1 MPPDDPK
8 GRGLAAPEVLPPP
21 TLIGLPPTS
30 ELIETPE
37 EGEGRV
43 EEEKKNGGRGSVVLL
58 PESATKDN
66 IISEAASLEELH
78 SIVISIYCNGVIRTN
93 DGWIF

>member
-1 MPPDDPK
+1 M
-8 GRGLAAPEVLPPP
+8 
-21 TLIGLPPTS
+21 
-30 ELIETPE
+30 ELKSFQIDSLQPGEE
-37 EGEGRV
+37 EEGEKEGEGRV
-43 EEEKKNGGRGSVVLL
+43 EEEKKKGGRGSVVLL